1 MRGRSTFTETRQGN
15 GPHRVSL
22 CLITETRRQEDGKL
36 QWNWEGEEVEK
47 VLPENTITANI
58 HVRRMKNTELYMFL
72 QSDPC
77 ELVGVASLLSSQHRP
92 LRFSFF
98 PLFD

>member
-1 MRGRSTFTETRQGN
+1 MRPLDTFMKRRQGN
-15 GPHRVSL
+15 SPHCMSQ
-22 CLITETRRQEDGKL
+22 CLISETGRMGSFTGTGRR
-36 QWNWEGEEVEK
+36 EVEK

-77 ELVGVASLLSSQHRP
+77 ELVGVVSLVFAVLSTLP
-92 LRFSFF
+92 FSFSLIRPIF
-98 PLFD
+98 